1 MENKEK
7 ILCIQKKLLPEKWV
21 GENNIIKLEENIFYD
36 ICQKTG
42 FQWVDRNVAETDP
55 SFKQIIPYIVLQTKK
70 EKETAV
76 YNRHGTEKRLH
87 DLWSCGIGGHI
98 NPEDNLNGS
107 ASFKE
112 ILLAGMKR
120 ELDEELIRRPKK
132 QLPFFAGII
141 NEEITE
147 VGKVHMGAVF
157 RLITKTPDQFVP
169 GSELKG
175 FQWKKTSNL
184 HSMNM
189 ELWSHLALELIGS
202 V

>member
-7 ILCIQKKLLPEKWV
+7 ILCIRRKLLPEKWV
-21 GENNIIKLEENIFYD
+21 GKKNIVKLEENIFYNV
-36 ICQKTG
+36 CRKTG
-42 FQWVDRNVAETDP
+42 FQWKDRNAAETDP

-70 EKETAV
+70 EQRTAV

-98 NPEDNLNGS
+98 NPEDHLNGRD
-107 ASFKE
+107 SFRK
-112 ILLAGMKR
+112 ILFAGMKR
-120 ELDEELIRRPKK
+120 ELDEELIQKPKN

-147 VGKVHMGAVF
+147 VGSVHMGVVF
-157 RLITKTPDQFVP
+157 RLITETPDQFVP
-169 GSELKG
+169 GDELKD
-175 FQWKKTSNL
+175 FHWEKTSNL
-184 HSMNM
+184 ESMNM
-189 ELWSHLALELIGS
+189 ELWSHLALELIES